1 MCSGG
6 AVELEK
12 AALLR
17 FSVGVTTARPASSLG
32 EALLRLRRRRTKKP
46 MATATRAPTRA
57 PIAMPALAPA
67 ERAGPREGG
76 ARA

>member
-6 AVELEK
+6 AVEFER

-17 FSVGVTTARPASSLG
+17 FSVGVTTARLASSLG
-32 EALLRLRRRRTKKP
+32 EILLRLRRRRTKRP
-46 MATATRAPTRA
+46 MATANRAPTRA
-57 PIAMPALAPA
+57 PIAIPALAPV